1 MVNYQSRSKKM
12 NRWKV
17 NNDEL
22 FPRSPKNLKQIDK
35 ELLNHNDGN
44 ENVNDE
50 SKCNRQ
56 LSKCS
61 AATDADWR
69 RLALNRF
76 DNGDD

>member
-12 NRWKV
+12 NRRKV

-35 ELLNHNDGN
+35 ELLNHNDEN

-50 SKCNRQ
+50 SKCNRR